1 MRRIPPKE
9 EGISL
14 VLFVVALVIMSGT
27 LMATTTRAWLGYK
40 GVVRQGQARSAR
52 ELAEAGS
59 SRLIAELNKNYSH
72 LLVIDKGDWGTA
84 ESITGICPN
93 DSTGVPAM
101 EDVPIGEG
109 RYSLEDY
116 TFHGA
121 PFFGGTATIK
131 VKGELLNGNTPIST
145 SIIEQSIQIV
155 PRNCD
160 SFEPATPGLIAIS
173 NINLGNND
181 IEGTNAGVICLQC
194 HYPANNNNCI
204 NSNTSIQAFSQSE
217 IECMV
222 GKGPQSTID
231 GGIYVGPSP
240 IPQVESPHE
249 DLENVTAAEITSSE
263 EIDSGTG
270 STNLLN
276 GACIN
281 VENRTECLINN
292 IDLSGTDQL
301 EIDTTS
307 GTELRIFVVGDI
319 TLNGQ
324 SQINHSDDSA
334 LVSLFGNTDIDNS
347 ISDQTISLSGGSRIY
362 NIYINTPDANAG
374 INGGGNVDN
383 IYGIIIAKSWD
394 GSSSNVANIVVPPS
408 MANKLENIYGITT
421 LGIIDYAALGP
432 SKWSTLITE

>member
-14 VLFVVALVIMSGT
+14 VLFVVALVIVSGT

-59 SRLIAELNKNYSH
+59 SRLIAELNKNHSH
-72 LLVIDKGDWGTA
+72 LLVIDKEDWDSA
-84 ESITGICPN
+84 ESITGICSN
-93 DSTGVPAM
+93 DSTGEPQTPVN
-101 EDVPIGEG
+101 IGKG

-204 NSNTSIQAFSQSE
+204 ASNTSIQDFSQSD

-231 GGIYVGPSP
+231 GGIYIGPSP
-240 IPQVESPHE
+240 IPQVESPHK

-263 EIDSGTG
+263 DIKSGIG

-292 IDLSGTDQL
+292 IDLSGSDQL

-362 NIYINTPDANAG
+362 NIYINAPDANAG

-383 IYGIIIAKSWD
+383 IYGSIIAKSWN

-408 MANKLENIYGITT
+408 MANRLENIYGITT